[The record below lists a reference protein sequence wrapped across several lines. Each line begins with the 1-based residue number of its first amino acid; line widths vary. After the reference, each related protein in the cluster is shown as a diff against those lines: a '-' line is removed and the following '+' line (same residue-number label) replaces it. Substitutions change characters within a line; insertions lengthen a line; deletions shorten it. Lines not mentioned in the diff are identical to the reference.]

1 MPNMTDDLEWFCLR
15 TKPRSERLTSNFLKV
30 ENGGGILSVCSVPAS
45 AAFRQAL
52 GDGGD
57 VSRLCFC
64 QVSLYFA
71 MSADPSYARR
81 GRLSLEKFKRGTAPE
96 IISELRKAV
105 QDRETIVIQPGIE
118 VGEEVNVVAARSADC
133 VPWLVA

>member
-1 MPNMTDDLEWFCLR
+1 MVLSSHETA
-15 TKPRSERLTSNFLKV
+15 EREADEQLPQSGKWR
-30 ENGGGILSVCSVPAS
+30 GGILSVCSVPAS

-81 GRLSLEKFKRGTAPE
+81 GKDCQFGEIPARVAPE

-118 VGEEVNVVAARSADC
+118 VGEEVNVVAGRSADC